1 MSEGGAAAEVGLLQ
15 LPPELLHVVLEYCS
29 ALDLVRCRQSC
40 TALRT
45 AGTERTLWRALA
57 AKDYGLDDAD
67 TATTPWNQVY
77 EMLAERVLTV
87 LTPGAQ
93 VPWTL
98 RSSRSSAPNGR

>member
-15 LPPELLHVVLEYCS
+15 MPPELLHVVLEYCS

-67 TATTPWNQVY
+67 TV
-77 EMLAERVLTV
+77 
-87 LTPGAQ
+87 
-93 VPWTL
+93 
-98 RSSRSSAPNGR
+98 

>member
-77 EMLAERVLTV
+77 EMLAEKD
-87 LTPGAQ
+87 A
-93 VPWTL
+93 
-98 RSSRSSAPNGR
+98 RSPPPSEGGPAARAEKQKG

>member
-77 EMLAERVLTV
+77 EMLAERAWCPSTMDLTQ
-87 LTPGAQ
+87 LAQ
-93 VPWTL
+93 LGSKW
-98 RSSRSSAPNGR
+98 

>member
-1 MSEGGAAAEVGLLQ
+1 MRGAAPLETCGDFGMSEGGAAAEVGLLQ

-67 TATTPWNQVY
+67 TV
-77 EMLAERVLTV
+77 
-87 LTPGAQ
+87 
-93 VPWTL
+93 
-98 RSSRSSAPNGR
+98 